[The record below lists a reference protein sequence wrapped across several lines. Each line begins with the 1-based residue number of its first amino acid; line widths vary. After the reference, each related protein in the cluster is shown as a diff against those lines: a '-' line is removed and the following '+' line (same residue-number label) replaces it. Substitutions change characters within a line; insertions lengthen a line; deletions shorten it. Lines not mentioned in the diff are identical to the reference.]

1 MEDCFHD
8 KEVGDVDAV
17 GGILDGVKYIIW
29 GMKEPTN
36 YIMSMMAT
44 GGALLSD
51 MTCKT
56 ATRGFDGIV
65 VTFQYPLSYDWHF
78 RYRFA
83 VDDHNNLRYSA
94 PSLEGT

>member
-36 YIMSMMAT
+36 
-44 GGALLSD
+44 
-51 MTCKT
+51 
-56 ATRGFDGIV
+56 
-65 VTFQYPLSYDWHF
+65 
-78 RYRFA
+78 
-83 VDDHNNLRYSA
+83 
-94 PSLEGT
+94 